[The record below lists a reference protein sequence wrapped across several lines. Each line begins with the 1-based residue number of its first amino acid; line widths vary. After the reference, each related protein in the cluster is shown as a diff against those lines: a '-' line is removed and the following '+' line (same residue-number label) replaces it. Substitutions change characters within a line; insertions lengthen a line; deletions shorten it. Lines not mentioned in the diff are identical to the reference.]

1 MIAIRLLVNSRLLAI
16 KVLRIQK
23 LCTDFQP
30 QGQHHSPLDCSR
42 VSCVCK
48 TLFSWESQS
57 WSYVRV
63 WEAWH
68 SGIGG
73 FSEVEC
79 VQIERFSAV
88 LVCSLEK
95 GCCPPANHDLQELGC
110 WSGYFFEW
118 LLSRSVHCPSLLTFR
133 TGGLSPNVFQKLG
146 LLLICS
152 LLDTW
157 SKAVNWLLSRN
168 RPQEWG
174 YNCLADFQ
182 SMCTHTKLTRINNA
196 YLFTAWEFGRRIV
209 FSWVWKRNTFH
220 SQFLSL
226 ISLQPNLQE
235 RP

>member
-30 QGQHHSPLDCSR
+30 QGQRHSPLDCSR

-57 WSYVRV
+57 WSYVRF

-79 VQIERFSAV
+79 VQIERFAAV

-110 WSGYFFEW
+110 WSGVFFW
-118 LLSRSVHCPSLLTFR
+118 MAVVSKRTLS
-133 TGGLSPNVFQKLG
+133 Q
-146 LLLICS
+146 
-152 LLDTW
+152 
-157 SKAVNWLLSRN
+157 
-168 RPQEWG
+168 
-174 YNCLADFQ
+174 LADIQDWRFITECL
-182 SMCTHTKLTRINNA
+182 SE
-196 YLFTAWEFGRRIV
+196 AWAVTDLLAFRHLE
-209 FSWVWKRNTFH
+209 
-220 SQFLSL
+220 
-226 ISLQPNLQE
+226 
-235 RP
+235 